1 MEKSGGFAE
10 KAYQIIKADITN
22 GKLRPGELLVESRFS
37 KQIHISRTPVRAA
50 LQRLVCE
57 GLAQTDANKSV
68 RVTNVTEEDIE
79 QITQVRREL
88 ETLAVRLFRDRAPPE
103 KIAGLR
109 ALCQRECAL
118 VSAPSIDYLALIDVD
133 YQLHT
138 ALAEMTGNR
147 FLWETMKRIKTSSNR
162 FLILSGTMEK
172 YGALGV
178 KEHDEFVSFLEKGRF
193 DYAELAIRNHVV
205 KIGERILI

>member
-1 MEKSGGFAE
+1 M
-10 KAYQIIKADITN
+10 
-22 GKLRPGELLVESRFS
+22 
-37 KQIHISRTPVRAA
+37 
-50 LQRLVCE
+50 
-57 GLAQTDANKSV
+57 
-68 RVTNVTEEDIE
+68 
-79 QITQVRREL
+79 
-88 ETLAVRLFRDRAPPE
+88 
-103 KIAGLR
+103 
-109 ALCQRECAL
+109 
-118 VSAPSIDYLALIDVD
+118 D